1 MRLHR
6 RPESTEARAGAGRRA
21 HIYAAVGA
29 RQKRGRATLTCVI
42 VRVSSQN
49 CWILNPKLLHFDLP
63 VLRVRN

>member
-42 VRVSSQN
+42 VS
-49 CWILNPKLLHFDLP
+49 LLTKLLDFES
-63 VLRVRN
+63 